1 MKFLKFISVVLTLIM
16 LIALFMSCG
25 GKNSGETESNLSAN
39 NPNGSGSRSPE
50 EIQATSEVFDALNE
64 MYGFYNISDFDNY
77 LTFWDINEDEKA
89 QMLENFKS
97 SSGVF
102 EAKYELNSVDVILD
116 VNGKA
121 NVTSVSTATSKNI
134 ATGDETVIKETMY
147 YVMEKRDGKYRIKS
161 FSSGGN
167 ELISYSGDEET
178 TAE

>member
-1 MKFLKFISVVLTLIM
+1 MKALKYFSVLLSLIM
-16 LIALFMSCG
+16 LVSMFMSCSC
-25 GKNSGETESNLSAN
+25 KKTDETETVISVT
-39 NPNGSGSRSPE
+39 NPDGSDIRSPE
-50 EIQATSEVFDALNE
+50 EVQATSEVFDSLNE
-64 MYGFYNISDFDNY
+64 MYGYYNISDFDSY
-77 LTFWDINEDEKA
+77 ITFWDINEDEKV

-121 NVTSVSTATSKNI
+121 NVTSISTATSKNI